1 MPNILEYIEELMDSG
16 MSEEDASRCANVM
29 YRDDGWDDDEEYDDY
44 NAWCERMNEEFGE
57 E

>member
-29 YRDDGWDDDEEYDDY
+29 YNDDGWDDDEEYDDY
-44 NAWCERMNEEFGE
+44 NAWCERMNEEIGE

>member
-29 YRDDGWDDDEEYDDY
+29 YGDDGWDDDEEYDDY

>member
-1 MPNILEYIEELMDSG
+1 MPNLLEYIEELMEAG

-29 YRDDGWDDDEEYDDY
+29 YNDDGWDDDEEYDDY